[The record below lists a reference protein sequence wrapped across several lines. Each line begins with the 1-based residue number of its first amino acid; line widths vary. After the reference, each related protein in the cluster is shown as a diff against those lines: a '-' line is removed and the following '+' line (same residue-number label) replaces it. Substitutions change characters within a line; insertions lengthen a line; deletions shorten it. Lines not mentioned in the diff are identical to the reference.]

1 MKENNLMFNL
11 KIFKN
16 MKRTGTLTT
25 PEGKVCHIELND
37 PKKGIKDFASE
48 AVFHVGITIFTV
60 ITSWAV
66 GKGLNKLG

>member
-1 MKENNLMFNL
+1 
-11 KIFKN
+11 
-16 MKRTGTLTT
+16 MKRTGTMT
-25 PEGKVCHIELND
+25 PDGKGGFNIELNE

-48 AVFHVGITIFTV
+48 AVFHVGITFFTV